1 MKKTALVTGASR
13 GIGKAI
19 ATSLAKEGYDLVLI
33 CHNNT
38 DLLETLATELNKT
51 YCTTSLCFTGDV
63 GDFSFLSRVRDEIY
77 SKDIFV
83 SVIVNNAG
91 VSYYGLIQD
100 MEISQWQRVM
110 DTNLSSMFYTAKL
123 FSPEMVSRKSGHI
136 INITSMWG
144 QRGASCEVCYSASKG
159 GVDAFTKALAK
170 ELAPSNVSVNAISC
184 GVIDTDMMQI
194 FDEEEKNALAEDIPM
209 GRFGLPEEVGQAVV
223 SLLSN
228 TYMTG
233 QIIGLDGGYF

>member
-38 DLLETLATELNKT
+38 DLLEALATELNKT

-77 SKDIFV
+77 SRDIFV